1 MTILD
6 VVADAMRH
14 VCAMLGVTLER
25 SVVDEI
31 LAPAAEDIQLA
42 YTHWLAFS

>member
-14 VCAMLGVTLER
+14 VCAMLGVTLEPG
-25 SVVDEI
+25 VVDEI
-31 LAPAAEDIQLA
+31 LAPVAEDIKLA
-42 YTHWLAFS
+42 YTHWIAFS